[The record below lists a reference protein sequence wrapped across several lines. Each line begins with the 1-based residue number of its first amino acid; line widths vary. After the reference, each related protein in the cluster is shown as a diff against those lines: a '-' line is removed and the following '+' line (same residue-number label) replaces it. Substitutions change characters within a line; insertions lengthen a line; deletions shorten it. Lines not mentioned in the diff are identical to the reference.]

1 MNLIVGS
8 IIGSFSI
15 VFLAAYAAL
24 RKVKDTHEKERSI
37 PDREIVRRLLG
48 YARPYWKSFILVFFV
63 MLFSIVYDLLS
74 PLIIGRIQG
83 LIRDDFELNSLYAMV
98 GVYAGILV
106 VSMVCTYLQ
115 AMILHGPED
124 SVTHPDGCVYPY

>member
-1 MNLIVGS
+1 MNEYLPILIVGS

-24 RKVKDTHEKERSI
+24 RKVKDTHEKERNI

-83 LIRDDFELNSLYAMV
+83 LIRDDFELSSLYAMV
-98 GVYAGILV
+98 GV
-106 VSMVCTYLQ
+106 
-115 AMILHGPED
+115 
-124 SVTHPDGCVYPY
+124 